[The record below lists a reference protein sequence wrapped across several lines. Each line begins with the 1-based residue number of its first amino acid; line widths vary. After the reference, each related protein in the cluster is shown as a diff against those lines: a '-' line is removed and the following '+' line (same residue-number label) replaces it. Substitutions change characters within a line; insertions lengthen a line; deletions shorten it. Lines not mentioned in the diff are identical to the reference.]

1 MPQVQTS
8 CEQQCSETHQTR
20 ERINKVDRFRHLDE
34 WLDGISLGHVC
45 LQESQTKKSNVI
57 KGKESVFL
65 LLKKGKHFPF
75 FSAPFIFSNTQSF
88 FLQNQLEAEQEQEHF
103 SGTKHFSGPINF
115 RYFFLFCFL
124 YVFIFFF
131 IDL

>member
-75 FSAPFIFSNTQSF
+75 FFSSVHFLKYTVF
-88 FLQNQLEAEQEQEHF
+88 F
-103 SGTKHFSGPINF
+103 SSKSIGS
-115 RYFFLFCFL
+115 
-124 YVFIFFF
+124 
-131 IDL
+131 